1 MGFLKGTIFFSH
13 FSLGKLNLNEIFAL
27 RANGHSIGTSKTYG
41 QGISHF
47 IRYTNIYSITTMDF
61 AVLQG
66 FLAYLVHD
74 LRLVFS
80 TVRTYMFA
88 VRDWAIES
96 GFSDPAKSSPETSHL
111 FKKIMKGAQRVCRS
125 SKFSRLPL
133 TKSHIRDILLVL
145 DRCDFSVEDARMF
158 SAALL
163 MGYFGLLRASEY
175 LRSSTNNSS
184 FLRVKDVKFICSTCS
199 TKPERMKLRLRKTK
213 TRQFEC
219 TYVNI
224 FSQDSVY
231 CPVIMLQKY
240 LANRILG
247 TDSPLF
253 CFARAP
259 VFVKDFNAMLKHALK
274 IAGYDPLK
282 FSSHSL
288 RSGGATI
295 AADANVPSWT
305 IKSMGRWK
313 SNSYLTYIKQDVS
326 VMRRAQSL
334 IRI

>member
-1 MGFLKGTIFFSH
+1 
-13 FSLGKLNLNEIFAL
+13 
-27 RANGHSIGTSKTYG
+27 
-41 QGISHF
+41 
-47 IRYTNIYSITTMDF
+47 MDF

-163 MGYFGLLRASEY
+163 MGYFGLWG
-175 LRSSTNNSS
+175 
-184 FLRVKDVKFICSTCS
+184 V
-199 TKPERMKLRLRKTK
+199 
-213 TRQFEC
+213 
-219 TYVNI
+219 
-224 FSQDSVY
+224 
-231 CPVIMLQKY
+231 
-240 LANRILG
+240 
-247 TDSPLF
+247 
-253 CFARAP
+253 
-259 VFVKDFNAMLKHALK
+259 
-274 IAGYDPLK
+274 
-282 FSSHSL
+282 
-288 RSGGATI
+288 
-295 AADANVPSWT
+295 
-305 IKSMGRWK
+305 
-313 SNSYLTYIKQDVS
+313 
-326 VMRRAQSL
+326 
-334 IRI
+334 